1 MEIFAACLPHMDGS
15 GFQELGN
22 SLKLKMFFCILF
34 SQGAEG
40 EDPARDHGVDQ
51 TAEAQQVV

>member
-1 MEIFAACLPHMDGS
+1 MDGS
-15 GFQELGN
+15 GLQELGN